1 MFIMKLI
8 IAIVQDEDSS
18 KLLSKL
24 MQIGLSATKLATT
37 GGFLKAG
44 NTTLLLGV
52 EEERIQD
59 ALKIIESVC
68 KSRKQIS
75 TAPSALVG
83 GMTHGEY
90 SSFPIEVTV
99 GGKQLTLSGKVGAA
113 GSFSGEWTAGKAV
126 DIVYGKVGDAPAV
139 SMKNITGP
147 RDAAFRAKTST
158 LSFSSALTVMVSTS

>member
-44 NTTLLLGV
+44 NTTLLLGIDD
-52 EEERIQD
+52 ERLNEAISV
-59 ALKIIESVC
+59 IESVC

-90 SSFPIEVTV
+90 SSFPMKIPRQMLERH
-99 GGKQLTLSGKVGAA
+99 QQD
-113 GSFSGEWTAGKAV
+113 GSFRT
-126 DIVYGKVGDAPAV
+126 DI
-139 SMKNITGP
+139 SITLVNGI
-147 RDAAFRAKTST
+147 
-158 LSFSSALTVMVSTS
+158 LLGLI